1 VTFFSSA
8 ATWLH
13 NIKQRTHRQH
23 PRSSP
28 VITTTPLQSGTGQS
42 EYLSIAMAGVKEQF
56 DAIMVRLDCIEQKVE
71 KIYSARW

>member
-13 NIKQRTHRQH
+13 DIKQHTHRQH
-23 PRSSP
+23 PLASP
-28 VITTTPLQSGTGQS
+28 VVATTPRQAGNGQY

-56 DAIMVRLDCIEQKVE
+56 DAIMVRLDRIEQQVE
-71 KIYSARW
+71 KIYSARR